1 MKTLLLHQQEL
12 WQTAVAIVVFFV
24 LRFIIGTLVARRIKK
39 LGFHLNRRK
48 MITKSSTLVL
58 FLITLSAI
66 ASVWSVDQSE
76 ILIFLSSILT
86 VLGVAFFAQWSHLSN
101 ITSGIILFFNSNI
114 KIGDEIQIMDKEFDL
129 TGTIMDIEALF
140 IILKNRDGELLNIP
154 NNVILQKVVKIKI
167 PQ

>member
-1 MKTLLLHQQEL
+1 MKAILFHQQEL
-12 WQTAVAIVVFFV
+12 WQTAVAIVIFFL
-24 LRFIIGTLVARRIKK
+24 LRFIIGTIVVRRIKK

-48 MITKSSTLVL
+48 IITKSSTLVL
-58 FLITLSAI
+58 FLIMISAI
-66 ASVWSVDQSE
+66 ASIWSVDQSE
-76 ILIFLSSILT
+76 ILIFLSSVLT

-101 ITSGIILFFNSNI
+101 ITSGIIIFFNSNI

-129 TGTIMDIEALF
+129 TGTIIDIEALF